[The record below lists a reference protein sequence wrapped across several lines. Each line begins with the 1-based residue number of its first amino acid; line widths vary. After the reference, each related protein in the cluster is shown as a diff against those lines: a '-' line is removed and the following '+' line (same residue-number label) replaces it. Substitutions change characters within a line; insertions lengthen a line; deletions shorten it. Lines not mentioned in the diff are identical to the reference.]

1 MAGEILYLRGKSAP
15 RSDLVLSFDSR
26 GYSVSIVRDFISLQ
40 KRCAEEEKPKMIV
53 IDASAD
59 DDETTNRITE
69 LRGREVL
76 FALTILFIGH
86 KARGKT
92 EKLRYQYENLYAFD
106 VPFELSHIMGEMTEV
121 LPEVAEKEEDS
132 STVDSSTVDSSTVDS
147 STVDSSTEELH
158 TESFEQSDNQ
168 DGQDREVVGAPVE
181 VSVDPKVEEHHKK
194 AKGGEVSF
202 GVRFV
207 EYIATPE
214 VPIRVTQR
222 RVRDFLDAQIIPK
235 NSVSSSLI
243 GALAYLTAE
252 NETISIRAR
261 RTSAIASY
269 VSEIFSLPETRR
281 QAVRMSG
288 LLFNMGEVRI
298 GPAARGGSDLISIT
312 EHERRELVKHLQSS
326 VEYANT
332 DIGEMRVIRDL
343 QALVA
348 HFAGESATL
357 DDEIREEAQCVLVA
371 EIIARNCWKND
382 EWDSY
387 GAYKVVRYLQ
397 QQDLDV
403 TKGDAYRAIMR
414 FIVRLRFAEE
424 AEHLNPEKLTE
435 VIAAAKREA
444 EAFYSQRDVKKTQI
458 WELMEGMV
466 IARPLISIDGRL
478 VVPAGMTIDN
488 ETLLK
493 IWQLSLIRSLC
504 LPLII
509 VR

>member
-26 GYSVSIVRDFISLQ
+26 GYSVSIVRDLASLQ
-40 KRCAEEEKPKMIV
+40 QRCSAEEKPKMIV

-59 DDETTNRITE
+59 DDETINRITE
-69 LRGREVL
+69 LRGRESL

-86 KARGKT
+86 KAQGKT

-121 LPEVAEKEEDS
+121 LPEESADTETITSDTGISNTGTSETPESESSEEVTPPAEGSVTSEVAE
-132 STVDSSTVDSSTVDS
+132 
-147 STVDSSTEELH
+147 
-158 TESFEQSDNQ
+158 
-168 DGQDREVVGAPVE
+168 
-181 VSVDPKVEEHHKK
+181 VEEKLKK
-194 AKGGEVSF
+194 AQGGQVDF

-207 EYIATPE
+207 EYVSTPE
-214 VPIRVTQR
+214 VPIRATQR
-222 RVRDFLDAQIIPK
+222 RVRDFLDAQIIPQ
-235 NSVSSSLI
+235 NSVSSSLV

-252 NETISIRAR
+252 NESVGIRAR
-261 RTSAIASY
+261 RTTAIASY

-281 QAVRMSG
+281 QAVRTAG
-288 LLFNMGEVRI
+288 ILFNIGEVRSPS
-298 GPAARGGSDLISIT
+298 GGRGSSDLIAINET
-312 EHERRELVKHLQSS
+312 ERRELVKQLKLSA
-326 VEYANT
+326 EYASA
-332 DIGEMRVIRDL
+332 DIGEIRVIRDL

-403 TKGDAYRAIMR
+403 TKGDAYRALMR
-414 FIVRLRFAEE
+414 FVVRLRFADDV
-424 AEHLNPEKLTE
+424 EHLNPDKVTE
-435 VIAAAKREA
+435 VIASAKREA
-444 EAFYSQRDVKKTQI
+444 EASYSQRDTEKEQI
-458 WELMEGMV
+458 WELWEGMV
-466 IARPLISIDGRL
+466 IARPLVSIDGRL

-509 VR
+509 AR